1 MENLKEAQT
10 VRWRLILA
18 GMLVGIMTLVLLGRL
33 FYLQVYSYQNF
44 ASQSV
49 DNRIQAVP
57 VPPERGLIFDRNG
70 ILLASNH
77 PVHELVVE
85 PYRVSNV
92 GGLVNEISRIIEI
105 DGGELESFNRSRKRS
120 SGYNE
125 HVLKTRLSD
134 EEIARI
140 AVQRYQLNGA
150 SIKAEMQRFYPE
162 REIVSHI
169 LGRVGRIDVKDE
181 SRIDP
186 AQYRGL
192 KYIGKSG
199 IELAMEDLLV
209 GVPGYEQVE
218 TNAHGRQV
226 RQLSRI
232 SPESGKNV
240 YLTIDAELQKIAYDA
255 MGDYAG
261 AVVAMEPST
270 GRVLAMVS
278 KPSYD
283 PNLLVSGLSTKE
295 FRQFLR
301 SKDNPL
307 INRAIQGVYSPGST
321 IKVFLALAA
330 YELETKPEKV
340 FCPGYYVIPGKSRKY
355 RCWKETGHGYIDA
368 LEAVI
373 QSCDVYFY
381 KLADK
386 MGISEIYYRL
396 SRFGFGAPTNVGL
409 QHEESGILPSPEWKQ
424 YALGEKWY
432 RGETLSVGIGQG
444 YTLVTIMQLAQAVS
458 IIANRGVSYA
468 PQVIHKVVDINTEE
482 ILEFQPKMTGK
493 VELENNHYY
502 DLIIDSMVGVLHSE
516 KGTARRVG
524 RELKNFQAAGKTG
537 TIQVISKTEK
547 DLKEQNIE
555 ITEKMRPQ
563 GAFVSFAPVENP
575 EIVVAVLAE
584 HSGSGGGVAASVA
597 RDMMNYYIVDRKN
610 SPSQSKS
617 QLTMN

>member
-10 VRWRLILA
+10 VRWRLVLA
-18 GMLVGIMTLVLLGRL
+18 GTVVGIMTLVLLARL

-70 ILLASNH
+70 TLLASNH

-85 PYRVSNV
+85 PYRASDVS
-92 GGLVNEISRIIEI
+92 GLINEISRIIEI
-105 DGGELESFNRSRKRS
+105 DGGELESFNRSQKRS
-120 SGYNE
+120 SGYNQ
-125 HVLKTRLSD
+125 HVLKTRLTD

-162 REIVSHI
+162 RETLSHV

-181 SRIDP
+181 ARIDP

-232 SPESGKNV
+232 SPESGKNI
-240 YLTIDAELQKIAYDA
+240 YLTIDAKLQKIAYDA

-283 PNLLVSGLSTKE
+283 PNLLVSGLTTKE
-295 FRQFLR
+295 FHQFLR

-307 INRAIQGVYSPGST
+307 INRAIQGVYPPGST

-340 FCPGYYVIPGKSRKY
+340 FCPGYYIIPGKSRKY
-355 RCWKETGHGYIDA
+355 RCWKEEGHGYVDV
-368 LEAVI
+368 LDAVI

-396 SRFGFGAPTNVGL
+396 SRFGFGTPTHVGL
-409 QHEESGILPSPEWKQ
+409 QHEEPGILPSPEWKQ

-468 PQVIHKVVDINTEE
+468 PQVVHRVVDINTEE

-493 VELENNHYY
+493 VELANNRYY
-502 DLIIDSMVGVLHSE
+502 DLIIDSMVGVLHSA

-537 TIQVISKTEK
+537 TVQVISKTEK
-547 DLKEQNIE
+547 DLKEENIE
-555 ITEKMRPQ
+555 ISEKMRPQ
-563 GAFVSFAPVENP
+563 GVFVSFAPVENP
-575 EIVVAVLAE
+575 EIVVAVIAE
-584 HSGSGGGVAASVA
+584 HSGSGGGIAASVA
-597 RDMMNYYIVDRKN
+597 RDVMNYYVVDRKN
-610 SPSQSKS
+610 SSNQSKS